1 MQVVLMRNPCGNK
14 NNQNVFELARASAVY
29 LFSFCELHQIQL
41 SFLKPF
47 SLTMMVGQNK
57 LERFSL
63 AIPFSLVSSQRLA
76 NGLTNIDLPKKLCS
90 GKHFCLF

>member
-1 MQVVLMRNPCGNK
+1 MQAGLMRNSFGNK

-57 LERFSL
+57 L
-63 AIPFSLVSSQRLA
+63 
-76 NGLTNIDLPKKLCS
+76 
-90 GKHFCLF
+90 